1 MKLSVKI
8 WKVTLTLLLLDMNA
22 SDGDIAIGLKLSWK

>member
-22 SDGDIAIGLKLSWK
+22 SDGDVSIGLKLSWR